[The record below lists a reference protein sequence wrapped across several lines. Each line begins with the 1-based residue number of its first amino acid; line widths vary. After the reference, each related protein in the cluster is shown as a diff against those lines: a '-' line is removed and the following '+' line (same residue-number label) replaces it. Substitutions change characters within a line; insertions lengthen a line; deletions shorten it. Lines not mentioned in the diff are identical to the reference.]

1 MTCHHC
7 DLEES
12 PLVTHQPRIGT
23 DAEWVADGFSRDETL
38 VLALGPDALPTQ
50 EMDYIRRSGSRERM
64 NKRRNKTSS
73 SPSYGSASEL
83 ILTAVGEALAMQGP
97 GAVNVGEI
105 CSELGVSPSL
115 VNYHFG
121 SRERLMA
128 LAVVREAE
136 KLVEDMATLTYAHW
150 DSPEEQLIARIK
162 FRMQWTQNHPGI
174 DSMMNYSHIIDPV
187 GEILHGELEARITAF
202 TLADSIGLHTSVYGM
217 YLGRALE
224 RPAHELGLDDV
235 PELID
240 ITGFL
245 ALGCIGLA
253 TWMTGQHP
261 ASRAL
266 GFERP
271 ETMLFLAD
279 SAIERLVRTV
289 RTEVEEIRERRAGQY
304 GKV

>member
-1 MTCHHC
+1 MPRRRKAESK
-7 DLEES
+7 DL
-12 PLVTHQPRIGT
+12 G
-23 DAEWVADGFSRDETL
+23 
-38 VLALGPDALPTQ
+38 
-50 EMDYIRRSGSRERM
+50 
-64 NKRRNKTSS
+64 
-73 SPSYGSASEL
+73 YGSASDA
-83 ILTAVGEALAMQGP
+83 ILEAVGEALAMHGP
-97 GAVNVGEI
+97 AAVNVGEI
-105 CSELGVSPSL
+105 CSQLGVSPSL

-136 KLVEDMATLTYAHW
+136 RLVDDMAAITYKTW
-150 DSPEEQLIARIK
+150 DSPEDQLIARIK
-162 FRMQWTQNHPGI
+162 FRMEWTQNHPGI

-187 GEILHGELEARITAF
+187 GEILQGELEARITAF

-271 ETMLFLAD
+271 DTMLFLAD
-279 SAIERLVRTV
+279 SSIERLVRTV
-289 RTEVEEIRERRAGQY
+289 RTEVEQIRERRARQY
-304 GKV
+304 GNV

>member
-1 MTCHHC
+1 M
-7 DLEES
+7 S
-12 PLVTHQPRIGT
+12 
-23 DAEWVADGFSRDETL
+23 
-38 VLALGPDALPTQ
+38 
-50 EMDYIRRSGSRERM
+50 
-64 NKRRNKTSS
+64 KRQTKPSS
-73 SPSYGSASEL
+73 SRGYGAASDL
-83 ILTAVGEALAMQGP
+83 ILAAVGEALAMQGP
-97 GAVNVGEI
+97 AAVNVGEI
-105 CSELGVSPSL
+105 CSQLGVSPSL

-136 KLVEDMATLTYAHW
+136 KLVEDMATLTYAPW
-150 DSPEEQLIARIK
+150 DSPEDQLIARIK
-162 FRMQWTQNHPGI
+162 FRMEWTQNHPGI

-187 GEILHGELEARITAF
+187 GEILQGELEARIAAF
-202 TLADSIGLHTSVYGM
+202 TLADATGLHTSVYGM

-224 RPAHELGLDDV
+224 RPAHELGLEDV
-235 PELID
+235 PELAA

-245 ALGCIGLA
+245 SLGCIGLA

-279 SAIERLVRTV
+279 SSIERLVRTV
-289 RTEVEEIRERRAGQY
+289 RTEVEGIRERRAGQY